1 MSGVRRDTESGQG
14 GLGHWLVAAACAALL
29 AGALPALASATDYC
43 VKTSGCE
50 ATNTFDNFE
59 QALGTADNAPDADRI
74 FLGAGTYPSQSSSGF
89 FYQGGPVEIIGQ
101 GEGQT
106 VLTSPSGGKNL
117 RVLHLWGGA
126 GTSVHDLTI
135 KLPQWAEAGASGL
148 YTANTARGIEVIEA
162 PPSPAYVRDGVELVG
177 GGTLEDSTV
186 KLGDDNYTTAVSL
199 FAGGGAVRR
208 SDLSAGTGFSA
219 MGARSSARAWPALTT
234 GSWCT
239 TARLRFATASSGS
252 RGSPAPASAC

>member
-1 MSGVRRDTESGQG
+1 
-14 GLGHWLVAAACAALL
+14 
-29 AGALPALASATDYC
+29 LPALASATNYC

-126 GTSVHDLTI
+126 GTSKLEPAASIPLTR
-135 KLPQWAEAGASGL
+135 
-148 YTANTARGIEVIEA
+148 RG
-162 PPSPAYVRDGVELVG
+162 
-177 GGTLEDSTV
+177 
-186 KLGDDNYTTAVSL
+186 
-199 FAGGGAVRR
+199 
-208 SDLSAGTGFSA
+208 
-219 MGARSSARAWPALTT
+219 
-234 GSWCT
+234 
-239 TARLRFATASSGS
+239 GS
-252 RGSPAPASAC
+252 R